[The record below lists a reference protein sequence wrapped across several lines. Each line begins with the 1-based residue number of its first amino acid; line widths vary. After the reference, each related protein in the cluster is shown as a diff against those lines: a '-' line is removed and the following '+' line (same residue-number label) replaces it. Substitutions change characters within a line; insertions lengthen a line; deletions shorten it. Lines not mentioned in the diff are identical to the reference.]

1 MKWGRTLEVSSVTK
15 RLKAKCFTQLFTNQ
29 LEHPIEYAFAC
40 DLMSDVLTFVN
51 QEILLITGLS
61 QLQSLRTT
69 EMLDI
74 KYILFVRG
82 KQPSA
87 VMLDLAVRNHMI
99 LLGTNYMMY
108 EAYQVGLTRLE
119 V

>member
-61 QLQSLRTT
+61 QLQSLRTA

-74 KYILFVRG
+74 KYILFCYSEATKCCDVRFSS
-82 KQPSA
+82 KKSYDFTWDELHD
-87 VMLDLAVRNHMI
+87 V
-99 LLGTNYMMY
+99 
-108 EAYQVGLTRLE
+108 
-119 V
+119 